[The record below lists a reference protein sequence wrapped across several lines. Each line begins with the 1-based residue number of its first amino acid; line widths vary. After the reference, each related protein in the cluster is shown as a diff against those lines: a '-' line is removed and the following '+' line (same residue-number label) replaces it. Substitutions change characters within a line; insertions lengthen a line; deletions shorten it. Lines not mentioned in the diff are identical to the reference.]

1 VNATVLDLLKD
12 KYAVR
17 PRTTDLVFHS
27 HAHTTLDGDGFPGQ
41 SMPLKRTR
49 SGWGVVQNF
58 DGVAVEK
65 LIVQCLAQRKVF
77 LSRKLFRPRL
87 HAVLLRGTRSA
98 ERISLYLR

>member
-1 VNATVLDLLKD
+1 MVTSFR
-12 KYAVR
+12 AV
-17 PRTTDLVFHS
+17 DAAKADSFGV
-27 HAHTTLDGDGFPGQ
+27 
-41 SMPLKRTR
+41 
-49 SGWGVVQNF
+49 GVVQNF

-87 HAVLLRGTRSA
+87 HTVLFRGTRGA